1 MRSRFP
7 SRSLGPILV
16 DGAELL
22 DAVAKA
28 IRRHVVLPDH
38 ACDAVALW
46 CAHTFLL
53 DRLMISPRLG
63 IRSPTKGCGKTTLL
77 DVVAQL
83 VLKPL
88 SAANISASA
97 VFRVVEAVQPV
108 LLVDEADSFLSEQE
122 ELRGIL
128 NSGHRRGGSVLRVTG
143 EDLEP
148 RSFST
153 YGACAIALIGT
164 LPATLSD
171 RSVLIDLTRRKPD
184 EAIEP
189 FRFDRVEHLAELRR
203 KLARWITDNAEAAA
217 ATEPQMPALYNRA
230 ADNWRGLLSI
240 ATVAG
245 ADWLARG
252 HRAALAGADIDIDEG
267 SRLELLLGDVRD
279 IFARLETDRIPSADL
294 IEELVKIE
302 PRPWAEYGK
311 SGKPITQ
318 NKLAR
323 LLKQVGIAP
332 EQIRFGVADS
342 RKGYQLHQFED
353 AFQRFLPRD
362 GEFKPKQRNNA
373 DGTGTSEPFQT
384 ETPFSDVSVVKCE
397 KSSNDGHCF
406 AVSVSE
412 GVAGNGDENPEAF
425 PLVCEHCGAPERP
438 DDLCNEV
445 AADGR
450 THLIH
455 AGCIDDWIGGGIPAF
470 LRRSQ

>member
-1 MRSRFP
+1 MPLLDYERGRKAAGDRLGVKRLSLLDALVKVKRAELGLDADDGKQGHAISFP
-7 SRSLGPILV
+7 EAEPWPDSV
-16 DGAELL
+16 NGAELL

-28 IRRHVVLPDH
+28 IRRHVVMPDH

-153 YGACAIALIGT
+153 YGACAIALIGS
-164 LPATLSD
+164 LPATLTD
-171 RSVLIDLTRRKPD
+171 RSVLIDLARRKAD

-189 FRFDRVEHLAELRR
+189 FRFDRVEHLVELRR
-203 KLARWITDNAEAAA
+203 KLARWMTDNAEAVA

-230 ADNWRGLLSI
+230 ADNWRGLLAI

-252 HRAALAGADIDIDEG
+252 HRAALAGADTDIDEG

-279 IFARLETDRIPSADL
+279 IFARLGVDRIPSADL

-302 PRPWAEYGK
+302 PRPWGEYGK

-323 LLKQVGIAP
+323 LLKPVGISSGKIGPASA
-332 EQIRFGVADS
+332 RLN
-342 RKGYQLHQFED
+342 GYEHESV
-353 AFQRFLPRD
+353 QRGLRALPRP
-362 GEFKPKQRNNA
+362 GRGFP
-373 DGTGTSEPFQT
+373 TG
-384 ETPFSDVSVVKCE
+384 
-397 KSSNDGHCF
+397 H
-406 AVSVSE
+406 
-412 GVAGNGDENPEAF
+412 
-425 PLVCEHCGAPERP
+425 P
-438 DDLCNEV
+438 DTM
-445 AADGR
+445 R
-450 THLIH
+450 
-455 AGCIDDWIGGGIPAF
+455 
-470 LRRSQ
+470 